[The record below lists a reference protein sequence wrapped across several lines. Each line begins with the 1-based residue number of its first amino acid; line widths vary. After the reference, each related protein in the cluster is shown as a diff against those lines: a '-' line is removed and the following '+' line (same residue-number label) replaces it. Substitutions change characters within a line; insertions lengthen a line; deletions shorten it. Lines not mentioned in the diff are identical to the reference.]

1 MWFRDERDP
10 LETAI
15 GHRFRDPDRLAAALV
30 HRSSAHE
37 AGGDDHN
44 ERLEFLG
51 DAVLGCVA
59 ADWLYRTLPEQ
70 PEGELARRKAWLV
83 SSPALARHAAA
94 LGLGARLR
102 LGVGERRSGG
112 PEKASILADAL
123 EAVFGAVW
131 LDGGLDAARRVI
143 ERYLEE
149 ADRSG
154 EPADA
159 DAKTELQE
167 LAQARGWPL
176 PAYSLVVEVGPDH
189 DKRFRFEVEVG
200 GRLAAGG
207 EGRTKKEAQQLAAA
221 AALAAL
227 GQGEDGDL
235 ARSAGEG
242 DGQLGADDPA
252 SARGPASA

>member
-1 MWFRDERDP
+1 MWFRGERDP
-10 LETAI
+10 LEAQI
-15 GHRFRDPDRLAAALV
+15 GHRFRDSGHLEAALV

-37 AGGDDHN
+37 AGVDHHN

-83 SSPALARHAAA
+83 SAPALARHAAE
-94 LGLGARLR
+94 LGLGARVK
-102 LGVGERRSGG
+102 LGVGESRSGG
-112 PEKASILADAL
+112 QSKASILADAL

-131 LDGGLDAARRVI
+131 LDGGLDASRRVI

-149 ADRSG
+149 ADRRG
-154 EPADA
+154 EPDDA

-167 LAQARGWPL
+167 LAQGRGWAL
-176 PAYSLVVEVGPDH
+176 PVYTLVEELGPDH
-189 DKRFRFEVEVG
+189 EKRFRFEVVVG
-200 GRLAAGG
+200 GELSAGG
-207 EGRTKKEAQQLAAA
+207 EGRTKKEAQQRAAA

-227 GQGEDGDL
+227 ARNLDQDLSVKDQDRYQGERRKDF
-235 ARSAGEG
+235 
-242 DGQLGADDPA
+242 P
-252 SARGPASA
+252 